1 MRRLAELWVS
11 SQEFLDMGG
20 IVLVA
25 ILATT
30 LVMWVL
36 IVERYRYVRVLFP
49 REAEALVAEWHARTD
64 RTSWYAHQIRRE
76 MISRATIS
84 LRGPLGLIQTFVAIC
99 PMLGLLGTVTGIV
112 EVFDVMAFAGS
123 GNPRA
128 LASGVSRATI
138 PTMAGMVAA
147 LSGFIVTAQ
156 LARRIELETGRMA
169 DHLSPGD

>member
-1 MRRLAELWVS
+1 MHRLAEFRVA

-20 IVLVA
+20 IVLIA
-25 ILATT
+25 IL
-30 LVMWVL
+30 LVTFAMWVL
-36 IVERYRYVRVLFP
+36 IVERYRYLLVLFP
-49 REAEALVAEWHARTD
+49 REAETLVTEWVARTD
-64 RTSWYAHQIRRE
+64 RSSWYAHQIRRE
-76 MISRATIS
+76 MISRATLS

-112 EVFDVMAFAGS
+112 EVFDVVALAGS